1 MYSIQNTLFDI
12 NDYAIS
18 SEEASNDNSRI
29 GATSELAFALKVH
42 ALGFDI
48 YSPWGHAQKT
58 DLIIRKPLSRPLS
71 IQIKKATA
79 KSNETWQVS
88 TSTKKRTANG
98 VIWNN
103 YKIGDFDILAAHIL
117 ELDCWSL
124 WRIEDIAGKSSIHWH
139 KYSTHRNNFDLLES
153 K

>member
-1 MYSIQNTLFDI
+1 MYSIQDTLFNID
-12 NDYAIS
+12 DYGIVS
-18 SEEASNDNSRI
+18 DEVSNDNARI
-29 GATSELAFALKVH
+29 GATSELTFALKAH
-42 ALGFDI
+42 SMGYEI

-58 DLIIRKPLSRPLS
+58 DLIIRKPPFRPLS

-79 KSNETWQVS
+79 KSNEVWQVS

-117 ELDCWSL
+117 ELDYWSL
-124 WRIEDIAGKSSIHWH
+124 WRIEDIAGKSSIPWN
-139 KYSTHRNNFDLLES
+139 KYSTHRNNFDILELQ
-153 K
+153 